1 MKTQLQM
8 YQEAEQWIFDR
19 NRAFMEMVNDP
30 VNPLTNQDLERLI
43 ARWPERYEMYS
54 GWLGKLKDEVAA

>member
-8 YQEAEQWIFDR
+8 YREAKQKLFDA

-30 VNPLTNQDLERLI
+30 VNPMTNQDLERLI
-43 ARWPERYEMYS
+43 ARFPARWERFS
-54 GWLGKLKDEVAA
+54 GFVGKLKDEVVA

>member
-8 YQEAEQWIFDR
+8 YREAEQWIFDR

-54 GWLGKLKDEVAA
+54 GWLGKLTDEVAA

>member
-1 MKTQLQM
+1 MKTQYQM
-8 YQEAEQWIFDR
+8 YREAEQRLFDR
-19 NRAFMEMVNDP
+19 NNAFLEMVNDP

-43 ARWPERYEMYS
+43 ARWPERYERYS

>member
-8 YQEAEQWIFDR
+8 YWAAEQKLFDA

-43 ARWPERYEMYS
+43 DRFPERWERFS
-54 GWLGKLKDEVAA
+54 GFVGKLTDEVAA